1 MEASRLLFDA
11 ELRPNRSLSQP
22 GFAVLMA
29 LVTIV
34 GFGVGTVFMMIG
46 AWPVFG
52 FFGLAVVAVYVAF
65 RSNSRAARLVERLRL
80 CNCDLT
86 VWRIAPD
93 GRTNS
98 WVFPSYW
105 VQVWTETDSA
115 VKNRLTLRSH
125 GRQLEIGRFLSP
137 GERCD
142 LAAALRDALGRL
154 RTVENAVNP

>member
-1 MEASRLLFDA
+1 
-11 ELRPNRSLSQP
+11 
-22 GFAVLMA
+22 MA

-34 GFGVGTVFMMIG
+34 GFGVGTAFMMIG

-52 FFGLAVVAVYVAF
+52 FFGLAVVAVYAGF
-65 RSNSRAARLVERLRL
+65 RSNYRAARLVERLRL
-80 CNCDLT
+80 CNRDLT

-98 WVFPSYW
+98 RVFPPYW
-105 VQVWTETDSA
+105 VRVWTESDSA
-115 VKNRLTLRSH
+115 VENRLTLRSH
-125 GRQLEIGRFLSP
+125 GRELEIGRFLSP

-154 RTVENAVNP
+154 RTVENRISP